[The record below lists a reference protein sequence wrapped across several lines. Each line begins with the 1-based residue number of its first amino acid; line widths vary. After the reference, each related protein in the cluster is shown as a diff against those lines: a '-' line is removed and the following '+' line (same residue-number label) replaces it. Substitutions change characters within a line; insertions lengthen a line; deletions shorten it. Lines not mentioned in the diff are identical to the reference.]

1 MPTATVTS
9 KGQITIPKS
18 VRDELGLREGD
29 RVAFRVLEDGT
40 VVVEPETIDL
50 LELRGALKPRR
61 KGVTLADMDEAIRS
75 QKGRG

>member
-9 KGQITIPKS
+9 KGQITIPKV

-29 RVAFRVLEDGT
+29 RVAFRVLEDGS
-40 VVVEPETIDL
+40 VIVEPETIDL
-50 LELRGALKPRR
+50 LDLKGALKPKR
-61 KGVTLADMDEAIRS
+61 KGITLTDMDDAIRS

>member
-9 KGQITIPKS
+9 KGQITIPKV

-29 RVAFRVLEDGT
+29 RVAFRVLEDGR

-50 LELRGALKPRR
+50 LELKGVLKARR
-61 KGVTLADMDEAIRS
+61 KGITLADMDDAIRS

>member
-9 KGQITIPKS
+9 KGQITIPKV

-29 RVAFRVLEDGT
+29 RVAFRVLEDGS
-40 VVVEPETIDL
+40 VIVEPETIDL
-50 LELRGALKPRR
+50 LDLKGALKPKR
-61 KGVTLADMDEAIRS
+61 KGVTLADMDDAIRS

>member
-9 KGQITIPKS
+9 KGQITIPKT

-29 RVAFRVLEDGT
+29 RVAFRVLEDGR
-40 VVVEPETIDL
+40 VVVEPETVDL
-50 LELRGALKPRR
+50 LELGGALKPKK
-61 KGVTLADMDEAIRS
+61 KGVTLADMDEAIRG